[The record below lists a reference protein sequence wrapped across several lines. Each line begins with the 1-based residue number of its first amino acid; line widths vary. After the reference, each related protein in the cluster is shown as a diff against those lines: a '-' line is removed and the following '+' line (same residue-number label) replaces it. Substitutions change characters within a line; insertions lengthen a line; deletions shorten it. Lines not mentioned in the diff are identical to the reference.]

1 MGGCLF
7 LCGLGFSAAYERV
20 WGLCKVCVAWDW
32 LFLEGFLERLF
43 GSKRVRA
50 LIFTARPSAEDRG

>member
-1 MGGCLF
+1 MR
-7 LCGLGFSAAYERV
+7 GFGAFE
-20 WGLCKVCVAWDW
+20 VCMAWDW